1 MWKVSH
7 QITSAESL
15 SLTLDWMILQHL
27 VNENVRLH
35 LNAIMCIY
43 QVWVT
48 GTNTTLGWALR
59 KLQTTEQS
67 SALTGQPGCRD
78 GMSATPE
85 DETSWRRWSGRGSSP
100 PGSDTHHTPCQTD
113 KTVWPPGG
121 WGTTGHNVVTDI
133 RGFTSMCN
141 FFPGVQTWVYLV
153 HLSPEAMFEVFLC
166 LSQSLVVL
174 ECIQMSQHAHDTRET
189 VYLTDIEK
197 LKRLHLKAK
206 AGINQH
212 QNLET
217 KGSKAFLSFYSFY
230 NFQSEVTNV
239 LLIFNNFFELLFYK
253 LGVQVYVGLSPT
265 HKGLWTWLLTRAPNP
280 P

>member
-1 MWKVSH
+1 
-7 QITSAESL
+7 
-15 SLTLDWMILQHL
+15 
-27 VNENVRLH
+27 
-35 LNAIMCIY
+35 
-43 QVWVT
+43 
-48 GTNTTLGWALR
+48 
-59 KLQTTEQS
+59 
-67 SALTGQPGCRD
+67 
-78 GMSATPE
+78 
-85 DETSWRRWSGRGSSP
+85 
-100 PGSDTHHTPCQTD
+100 
-113 KTVWPPGG
+113 
-121 WGTTGHNVVTDI
+121 
-133 RGFTSMCN
+133 MCN

-206 AGINQH
+206 AAINQH